1 MAMLTE
7 GPQFVAMEQVS
18 AEAIAEESGTV
29 PALKK
34 APAAPRIVSQQ
45 AVVVS
50 PKFCPAYEHIPVG
63 GRKSMGESRARQAS
77 FQDEAV
83 APPPASM
90 ILKTVWVEWPHA
102 PVAQVWGLAMAE
114 AAVPKTAALIP
125 SLQNE
130 SRPVTTNPAR
140 SKSFVPLKSMGV
152 SRA

>member
-50 PKFCPAYEHIPVG
+50 PKFCPAYEQRAG
-63 GRKSMGESRARQAS
+63 GS
-77 FQDEAV
+77 
-83 APPPASM
+83 
-90 ILKTVWVEWPHA
+90 T
-102 PVAQVWGLAMAE
+102 
-114 AAVPKTAALIP
+114 
-125 SLQNE
+125 
-130 SRPVTTNPAR
+130 
-140 SKSFVPLKSMGV
+140 SMGV
-152 SRA
+152 SSARQAAGQVAASPGGPPPET